1 VDYFTGAWR
10 CTPCTNVFFQPSQG
24 VDQQIAIK
32 FPPPFGGIGQAF
44 GAKKPALPKDLF
56 FIQQIHH
63 LMEDEMYGTIPAL
76 TKVEIDK
83 PGVRPNGYFF
93 PIQRHR

>member
-1 VDYFTGAWR
+1 MPR
-10 CTPCTNVFFQPSQG
+10 TNAFFQPIPG
-24 VDQQIAIK
+24 IDQQIAIK
-32 FPPPFGGIGQAF
+32 FPPPFGGIGQALSV
-44 GAKKPALPKDLF
+44 KKSALPNLQF
-56 FIQQIHH
+56 FCYINHCVISN
-63 LMEDEMYGTIPAL
+63 EKYGTNPAL